1 MKKLITL
8 TCPAY
13 TSATIAA
20 ARKIDALVLEV
31 ISADD
36 KAFYGTTRRVHSADA
51 GVWIDLRDEI
61 GALSIAQSNI
71 ASLEHLDGIAS
82 AKESEK

>member
-8 TCPAY
+8 KQPIHI
-13 TSATIAA
+13 SHPVVK
-20 ARKIDALVLEV
+20 KIDALVLEV
-31 ISADD
+31 ISAND
-36 KAFYGTTRRVHSADA
+36 KAFYGITRRVYVPVS
-51 GVWIDLRDEI
+51 GMWIDLQVEI

-71 ASLEHLDGIAS
+71 AGLEHLDGISS